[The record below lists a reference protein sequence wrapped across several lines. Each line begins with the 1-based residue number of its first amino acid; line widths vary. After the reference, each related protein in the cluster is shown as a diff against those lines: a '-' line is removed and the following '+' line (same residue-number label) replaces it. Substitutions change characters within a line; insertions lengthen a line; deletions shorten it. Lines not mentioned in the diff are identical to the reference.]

1 MKTKEQILNTFSLDE
16 IKILVDIIKG
26 DKDFDVMGEVLIDF
40 YQDELDDYYLNQ
52 VYDDHNIMS
61 EDEALV
67 NDLLEKLQFDLEAGG
82 LIWLNQKD
90 K

>member
-26 DKDFDVMGEVLIDF
+26 DKDFDVMGDVLIDF

-82 LIWLNQKD
+82 LI
-90 K
+90 

>member
-1 MKTKEQILNTFSLDE
+1 MKTKAEILDTFSSDE
-16 IKILVDIIKG
+16 IKILIDIING
-26 DKDFDVMGEVLIDF
+26 EKDFDLMGDVIIDF

-61 EDEALV
+61 EDEGLV
-67 NDLLEKLQFDLEAGG
+67 NDLLEKLKFDLEAGG

>member
-1 MKTKEQILNTFSLDE
+1 MKTKKEITDTFSKDE
-16 IKILVDIIKG
+16 IKILVDIIRG
-26 DKDFDVMGEVLIDF
+26 NKDFDIMGELIYDF
-40 YQDELDDYYLNQ
+40 YQDELSDDYLHA

-61 EDEALV
+61 EDEYLV

-82 LIWLNQKD
+82 LIWLNHKD

>member
-26 DKDFDVMGEVLIDF
+26 DKDFDVMGDVLIDF

-90 K
+90 R

>member
-26 DKDFDVMGEVLIDF
+26 DRDFDVMGDVLIDF

-82 LIWLNQKD
+82 FI
-90 K
+90 

>member
-1 MKTKEQILNTFSLDE
+1 MKTKKEIMDTFSKDE
-16 IKILVDIIKG
+16 IKILVDIIHG
-26 DKDFDVMGEVLIDF
+26 DKDFDIMSELIMDF
-40 YQDELDDYYLNQ
+40 YQDELSDYYLTE

-82 LIWLNQKD
+82 LYD
-90 K
+90 

>member
-1 MKTKEQILNTFSLDE
+1 MKTKKEIMDTFSKDE
-16 IKILVDIIKG
+16 IKILVDIIHG
-26 DKDFDVMGEVLIDF
+26 DKDFDIMSELIMDF
-40 YQDELDDYYLNQ
+40 YQDELSDYYLTE

-67 NDLLEKLQFDLEAGG
+67 NDLLEKLKFDLEVAG

>member
-1 MKTKEQILNTFSLDE
+1 MKTKEEILDTFSQDE
-16 IKILVDIIKG
+16 IKILVDIING
-26 DKDFDVMGEVLIDF
+26 DKDFDLMGEVIMDF

-67 NDLLEKLQFDLEAGG
+67 NDLLEKLRFDLEAGG
-82 LIWLNQKD
+82 LI
-90 K
+90 

>member
-1 MKTKEQILNTFSLDE
+1 MKTKAEILDTFSSDE
-16 IKILVDIIKG
+16 IKILIDIING
-26 DKDFDVMGEVLIDF
+26 EKDFDLMGDVIIDF

-61 EDEALV
+61 EDEGLV
-67 NDLLEKLQFDLEAGG
+67 NDLLEKLKFDLEAGG

-90 K
+90 R

>member
-1 MKTKEQILNTFSLDE
+1 MKTKKEIMDTFSKDE
-16 IKILVDIIKG
+16 IKILVDIIHG
-26 DKDFDVMGEVLIDF
+26 DKDFDIMSELIMDF
-40 YQDELDDYYLNQ
+40 YQDELSDYYLTA

-67 NDLLEKLQFDLEAGG
+67 NDLLEKLEFDLEVAG